1 LKAVLK
7 LGGSVFDPEPSAAKI
22 DGYARI
28 ISAFSKKNRLVVVTG
43 GGSIARK
50 YIAAARQLGASE
62 VVCDQVG
69 ICASRLNAG
78 LLVAALGISA
88 FPEIPNRFEDLPTF
102 TASEL
107 IVVMGGL
114 QPGQSTNAVAALAA
128 EAIHAGLLV
137 NATDVDAVYT
147 ADPHK
152 DPNAKKLEQ
161 VTPEELERIL
171 SMEGMKAGEYPLM
184 DPLALRII
192 RRSGIPATIVDG
204 RNPSNVEK
212 ALQGKRIGTRIV
224 PTKR

>member
-7 LGGSVFDPEPSAAKI
+7 LGGFAFDPELSAMEI
-22 DGYARI
+22 DSYATV

-43 GGSIARK
+43 GGSVARK
-50 YIAAARQLGASE
+50 YIAAARQVGASE
-62 VVCDQVG
+62 AVCDQIG
-69 ICASRLNAG
+69 ICASRLNAR
-78 LLVAALGISA
+78 LLVAALGSLA

-102 TASEL
+102 TASGL

-128 EAIHAGLLV
+128 EAIHADLLV

-192 RRSGIPATIVDG
+192 QRSGIHAIVVDG
-204 RNPSNVEK
+204 RNPSNLEK
-212 ALQGKRIGTRIV
+212 ALQGKHVGTRIV